1 LLRELTALSGVSGDE
16 RNSHFP
22 VDLVNMNDA
31 ARAVEVLK
39 EVMAANGS
47 VPLDFI

>member
-1 LLRELTALSGVSGDE
+1 LLRELTDLSGVSGDE
-16 RNSHFP
+16 RYSHSP
-22 VDLVNMNDA
+22 VELVNMNDA